1 MNRRDW
7 EGSAKRKTDFMG
19 PLESATV
26 KNIQTKPPGAGPAVR
41 FA

>member
-1 MNRRDW
+1 MNRRDR

-19 PLESATV
+19 PLERATV

>member
-1 MNRRDW
+1 MNRRDR
-7 EGSAKRKTDFMG
+7 EGTQSDDFI

-41 FA
+41 SA